1 MDQIA
6 GHCCRPIADT
16 GQADIAARTFQK
28 EDSMELTGR
37 QIRQLR
43 SLANRLE
50 ATVGIGKAGITDAV
64 VRQMDNAL
72 EAHELVKCSVQ
83 GSAGMDTREAAIALS
98 RPTQSAVVQVIGH
111 RFVLYR
117 ETHRDDVEKIQLV
130 K

>member
-1 MDQIA
+1 
-6 GHCCRPIADT
+6 
-16 GQADIAARTFQK
+16 
-28 EDSMELTGR
+28 MELNGR

-98 RPTQSAVVQVIGH
+98 RPTHSAVVQVIGH

-117 ETHRDDVEKIQLV
+117 ETHRDDVEKIQIV

>member
-1 MDQIA
+1 
-6 GHCCRPIADT
+6 
-16 GQADIAARTFQK
+16 
-28 EDSMELTGR
+28 MELNGR

-117 ETHRDDVEKIQLV
+117 ETHRDDVETIQLV